1 MTTGRQHSDTLGGFT
16 LTSAS
21 FSDFYSR
28 IQNLRFPISVAD
40 VLELRD
46 LINHSADVYE
56 EAADIPDNREFRD
69 SLESAIHS
77 FGIENSHHCERLIK
91 VLTMLRS
98 MHYQHT
104 VSSRN
109 AEQQLRD
116 WQAENRKVQRAAMR
130 NGVIALVVTGL
141 LLLGWML
148 PETPSLLLKILPLVS
163 AMAAFHFFHMI
174 PIMENK
180 REALARDL
188 NEVLRKRVE
197 SLNWRTLIHKLSLLL
212 GYKKIQGVE
221 VFRHEQA
228 ENHDNPPLLH

>member
-1 MTTGRQHSDTLGGFT
+1 MTTGRHHSDTLGGFT

-21 FSDFYSR
+21 FPDFYSR
-28 IQNLRFPISVAD
+28 IQALRFPISVAD

-56 EAADIPDNREFRD
+56 ESADIPDNREFRE
-69 SLESAIHS
+69 SLEAAIHS
-77 FGIENSHHCERLIK
+77 FGIENRHHCERLLK

-116 WQAENRKVQRAAMR
+116 YQAENRKAQRAHLR
-130 NGVIALVVTGL
+130 NGVTALVVTGL

-148 PETPSLLLKILPLVS
+148 PESPGMPLKILPLIS
-163 AMAAFHFFHMI
+163 AMTAFHYFHHI
-174 PIMENK
+174 PILEAK

-197 SLNWRTLIHKLSLLL
+197 SLNWRTLIHKLALLL
-212 GYKKIQGVE
+212 GFKKIQGIE

-228 ENHDNPPLLH
+228 ENHNDRPLLH

>member
-16 LTSAS
+16 LTTAS
-21 FSDFYSR
+21 FPDFYNR
-28 IQNLRFPISVAD
+28 IQALRFPISVAD

-56 EAADIPDNREFRD
+56 QGADIPDNSEFQE

-77 FGIENSHHCERLIK
+77 FGIETSHHVERLIK
-91 VLTMLRS
+91 VLTMLRN

-104 VSSRN
+104 ISSRN
-109 AEQQLRD
+109 AEQQLRE
-116 WQAENRKVQRAAMR
+116 WQADNRKKQLASRR
-130 NGVIALVVTGL
+130 NGAVSLVVTALLLMVWVLPESPGL
-141 LLLGWML
+141 LL
-148 PETPSLLLKILPLVS
+148 KVLPLFS
-163 AMAAFHFFHMI
+163 ALAAFHFFHVI
-174 PIMENK
+174 PVLEAQ

-188 NEVLRKRVE
+188 NEVQRKRVDA
-197 SLNWRTLIHKLSLLL
+197 LNWRTLIHKLSLLL

-221 VFRHEQA
+221 VFRHEQT